1 METESVNTGFLCSC
15 GGSLYLRDYGAMAD
29 PDFRFELWCHACR
42 ECDPNGYATREEAL
56 QDGRLYFAEP
66 RAVMLDNRHRA
77 LGLLGAEIVE
87 INRANGWNVMT
98 PEGWDESPYRVP
110 AVIALIHSEASEAL
124 EAFREGERQHFAE
137 ELADVLIR
145 VLDLA
150 TGLGI
155 DMDAEVAAK
164 LNKHRT
170 RGHRHG
176 GKRV

>member
-1 METESVNTGFLCSC
+1 
-15 GGSLYLRDYGAMAD
+15 MAD
-29 PDFRFELWCHACR
+29 SMQMMTGTVGQMVQEMGAKPA
-42 ECDPNGYATREEAL
+42 PA
-56 QDGRLYFAEP
+56 
-66 RAVMLDNRHRA
+66 MLDNRHRA
-77 LGLLGAEIVE
+77 LALLGAEVVE

-124 EAFREGERQHFAE
+124 EAFRHEDRKGFAE

-145 VLDLA
+145 VLDVA

-164 LNKHRT
+164 LAKNRT
-170 RGHRHG
+170 RGFRHG